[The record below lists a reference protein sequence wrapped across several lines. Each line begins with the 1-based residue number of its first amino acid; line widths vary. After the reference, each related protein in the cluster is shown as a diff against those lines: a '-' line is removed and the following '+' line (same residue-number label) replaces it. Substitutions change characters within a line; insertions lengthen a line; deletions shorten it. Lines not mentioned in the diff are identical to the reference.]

1 MGLFVSGPLIINK
14 LLINIDLSG
23 IMQTNYHINY
33 SAQFGIRVYF
43 NLESLN
49 KMKQKQTLKVGYRG
63 WEYYRKPHIDLI
75 I

>member
-14 LLINIDLSG
+14 LLINIDLSE

-49 KMKQKQTLKVGYRG
+49 KMK
-63 WEYYRKPHIDLI
+63 
-75 I
+75 